1 MPYLVSDL
9 CEDKISSMREGALT
23 GGAHTD
29 VTVLDTI
36 HLTPKVRQPSVRMQN
51 GDEKVRLGKHFISAL
66 ALTLMCNSKQCR
78 RPDLLHRL

>member
-29 VTVLDTI
+29 VTLLDTI
-36 HLTPKVRQPSVRMQN
+36 HLTPKVRQPSVGMYT
-51 GDEKVRLGKHFISAL
+51 GDEKVILGDRFITAL
-66 ALTLMCNSKQCR
+66 SLTLMY
-78 RPDLLHRL
+78 

>member
-29 VTVLDTI
+29 VTLLDTI
-36 HLTPKVRQPSVRMQN
+36 HLTPKVRQPSVGMYT
-51 GDEKVRLGKHFISAL
+51 GDEKVILGDRFITTLS
-66 ALTLMCNSKQCR
+66 LTLMY
-78 RPDLLHRL
+78 